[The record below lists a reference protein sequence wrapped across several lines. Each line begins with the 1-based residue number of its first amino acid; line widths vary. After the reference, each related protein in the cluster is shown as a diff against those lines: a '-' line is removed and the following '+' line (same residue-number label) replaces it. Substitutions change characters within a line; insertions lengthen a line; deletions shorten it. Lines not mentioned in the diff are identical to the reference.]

1 MPTSVRN
8 TAVVATLAIML
19 SAAQIAGADTFRC
32 IDADGR
38 GIYTNVVRETAGQ
51 TCTLIMRDV
60 GGEPAQSIRDKP
72 AAVPSAAAP
81 EKKSAS
87 SIPLQRHG
95 GAFVVPVLINNTISL
110 NFVVDSG
117 ASDVSV
123 PADVVMALMQAGTLN
138 QEDFVGA
145 KTYTLADG
153 SKMPS
158 QTFRIRSMMVG
169 DRVVENVTAGVAP
182 VRGILLLGQSF
193 LRRFKSWSVDNENQ
207 ALLLE

>member
-1 MPTSVRN
+1 MLSFRYITV
-8 TAVVATLAIML
+8 TTTLAIML
-19 SAAQIAGADTFRC
+19 GFAPEASADTFRC
-32 IDADGR
+32 VDEYGHAT
-38 GIYTNVVRETAGQ
+38 YTNVVRETKGQ
-51 TCTLIMRDV
+51 TCTLIMREI
-60 GGEPAQSIRDKP
+60 GLEPTNTARDQP
-72 AAVPSAAAP
+72 IAVPSAAAP
-81 EKKSAS
+81 EKKSVS

-95 GAFVVPVLINNTISL
+95 GAFVVPVLINNTITL

-123 PADVVMALMQAGTLN
+123 PADVVMALMQAGTLT

-158 QTFRIRSMMVG
+158 QTFHIRSMMVG
-169 DRVVENVTAGVAP
+169 DRVIENVTAGVAP
-182 VRGILLLGQSF
+182 MRGILLLGQSF